1 MKKRAKKKSYTID
14 RKKWKL
20 YFRKKY
26 RSLKTEKVKTAIEW
40 GTEIIVVCIL
50 AWMLVSFFGQRVS
63 NAGDSMSPVLKN
75 GDVVLINR
83 IVYDARKPKRGEIIA
98 FRPNGNENAHYC
110 IKRVVG
116 LPGETVQIKD
126 GKVYIDG
133 KVQKKNVY
141 TSDLDFAG
149 IAEKKLTLGETEY
162 FVLGDNRDNS
172 NDSRYKEVGPVKR
185 SKITGRIIFR
195 FYPWKNAGVIRP

>member
-116 LPGETVQIKD
+116 LPGETIQIKD

-162 FVLGDNRDNS
+162 FGLGDNSAGSD
-172 NDSRYKEVGPVKR
+172 DSRLADIGNVKR
-185 SKITGRIIFR
+185 EDIGGKVWFVTNIG
-195 FYPWKNAGVIRP
+195 KNFGFVK

>member
-126 GKVYIDG
+126 GKIYIDG
-133 KVQKKNVY
+133 KVQKKDVY

-162 FVLGDNRDNS
+162 FVLGDNSAGSD
-172 NDSRYKEVGPVKR
+172 DSRLADIGNVKR
-185 SKITGRIIFR
+185 EDIGGKVWFVTNIG
-195 FYPWKNAGVIRP
+195 KNFGFVK

>member
-1 MKKRAKKKSYTID
+1 MDAC
-14 RKKWKL
+14 
-20 YFRKKY
+20 
-26 RSLKTEKVKTAIEW
+26 E
-40 GTEIIVVCIL
+40 
-50 AWMLVSFFGQRVS
+50 FFGQRVS

-133 KVQKKNVY
+133 KVQKKNIY

-162 FVLGDNRDNS
+162 FVLGDNSAGSD
-172 NDSRYKEVGPVKR
+172 DSRLADIGNVKR
-185 SKITGRIIFR
+185 EDIGGKVWFVTNIG
-195 FYPWKNAGVIRP
+195 KNFGFVK

>member
-26 RSLKTEKVKTAIEW
+26 RSLKTETGKTAIDW

-162 FVLGDNRDNS
+162 FVLGDNSAGSD
-172 NDSRYKEVGPVKR
+172 DSRLADIGNVKR
-185 SKITGRIIFR
+185 EDIGGKVWFVTNIG
-195 FYPWKNAGVIRP
+195 KNFGFVK

>member
-1 MKKRAKKKSYTID
+1 MKKKAKKKSYTID

-116 LPGETVQIKD
+116 LPGETIQIKD
-126 GKVYIDG
+126 GKIYIDG
-133 KVQKKNVY
+133 KVQKKDIY

-162 FVLGDNRDNS
+162 FVLGDNSAGSD
-172 NDSRYKEVGPVKR
+172 DSRLADIGNVKR
-185 SKITGRIIFR
+185 EDIGGKVWFVTNIG
-195 FYPWKNAGVIRP
+195 KNFGFVK

>member
-20 YFRKKY
+20 YFRKKC

-133 KVQKKNVY
+133 KVQKKNIY
-141 TSDLDFAG
+141 ISDLDFAG

-162 FVLGDNRDNS
+162 FVLGDNSAGSD
-172 NDSRYKEVGPVKR
+172 DSRLADIGNVKR
-185 SKITGRIIFR
+185 EDIGGKVWFVTNIG
-195 FYPWKNAGVIRP
+195 KNFGFVK

>member
-20 YFRKKY
+20 YFRKKC

-126 GKVYIDG
+126 GKIYIDG

-162 FVLGDNRDNS
+162 FVLGDNSAGSD
-172 NDSRYKEVGPVKR
+172 DSRLADIRNVKR
-185 SKITGRIIFR
+185 EDIGGKVWFVTNIG
-195 FYPWKNAGVIRP
+195 KNFGFVK

>member
-1 MKKRAKKKSYTID
+1 MKKKAKKKSYTID

-116 LPGETVQIKD
+116 LPGETIQIKD
-126 GKVYIDG
+126 GKIYIDG
-133 KVQKKNVY
+133 GVGGKDIY

-162 FVLGDNRDNS
+162 FVLGDNSAGSD
-172 NDSRYKEVGPVKR
+172 DSRLADIGNVKR
-185 SKITGRIIFR
+185 EDIGGKVWFVTNIG
-195 FYPWKNAGVIRP
+195 KNFGFVK

>member
-20 YFRKKY
+20 YFRKKC
-26 RSLKTEKVKTAIEW
+26 RPLKTEKVKTAIEW

-126 GKVYIDG
+126 GKIYIDG

-162 FVLGDNRDNS
+162 FVLGDNSAGSD
-172 NDSRYKEVGPVKR
+172 DSRLADIGNVKR
-185 SKITGRIIFR
+185 EDIGGKVWFVTNIG
-195 FYPWKNAGVIRP
+195 KNFGFVK

>member
-20 YFRKKY
+20 YFRKKC
-26 RSLKTEKVKTAIEW
+26 RSLKTEKVKTAIEL

-126 GKVYIDG
+126 GKIYIDG

-162 FVLGDNRDNS
+162 FVLGDNSAGSD
-172 NDSRYKEVGPVKR
+172 DSRLADIGNVKR
-185 SKITGRIIFR
+185 EDIGGKVWFVTNIG
-195 FYPWKNAGVIRP
+195 KNFGFVK

>member
-20 YFRKKY
+20 YFRKKC
-26 RSLKTEKVKTAIEW
+26 RSLKTEKVKTAIEC

-83 IVYDARKPKRGEIIA
+83 IVYDARKPRRGEIIA

-126 GKVYIDG
+126 GKIYIDG

-162 FVLGDNRDNS
+162 FVLGDNSAGSD
-172 NDSRYKEVGPVKR
+172 DSRLADIGNVKR
-185 SKITGRIIFR
+185 EDIGGKVWFVTNIG
-195 FYPWKNAGVIRP
+195 KNFGFVK

>member
-20 YFRKKY
+20 YFRKKC

-162 FVLGDNRDNS
+162 FVLGDNSTGSD
-172 NDSRYKEVGPVKR
+172 DSRLADIGNVKR
-185 SKITGRIIFR
+185 EDIGGKVWFVTNIG
-195 FYPWKNAGVIRP
+195 KNFGFVK

>member
-20 YFRKKY
+20 YFRKKC

-83 IVYDARKPKRGEIIA
+83 IVYDARKPRRGEIIA

-126 GKVYIDG
+126 GKIYIDG

-149 IAEKKLTLGETEY
+149 IAEKKLTLGDTEY
-162 FVLGDNRDNS
+162 FVLGDNSAGSD
-172 NDSRYKEVGPVKR
+172 DSRLADIGNVKR
-185 SKITGRIIFR
+185 EDIGGKVWFVTNIG
-195 FYPWKNAGVIRP
+195 KNFGFVK

>member
-20 YFRKKY
+20 YFRKKC

-149 IAEKKLTLGETEY
+149 VAEKKLTLGETEY
-162 FVLGDNRDNS
+162 FVLGDNSAGSD
-172 NDSRYKEVGPVKR
+172 DSRLADIGNVKR
-185 SKITGRIIFR
+185 EDIGGKVWFVTNIG
-195 FYPWKNAGVIRP
+195 KNFGFVK